1 MKHKPY
7 DYVLIPPNNY
17 QKSRKTKQTS
27 QGDVLFTKRSCTSL
41 CRLLL
46 GGGGD
51 GEWDGSQGW
60 LGEEA
65 SVSSW
70 EEVPKRL

>member
-27 QGDVLFTKRSCTSL
+27 QGDVFTKRSCTSL

-65 SVSSW
+65 SVSNW